1 MKFSQLISLV
11 LIFILI
17 LSTGCQAQS
26 GSSNSLKYPSAL
38 PLPKSVTEATLV
50 NFRPLTDSGRAIGA
64 AWSLD
69 GRSLAY
75 TSLSFAPRL
84 ISFRDSDAQ
93 PQTQVW
99 QTSSDEKNG
108 KMLDIGT
115 SFFYGKDGSEIF
127 YQIYNPA
134 DGSPSIYA
142 IDPATMKTRH
152 FLGTQGYP
160 SVHQLKDGRLV
171 LSEVGNYEPLH
182 FFNPVNGELTTA
194 MQEHPSNAPQDARI
208 SPDGKW
214 MAYPDNRAV
223 YLSGW
228 DGSSPKLLSDYG
240 GGAAKV
246 WWSPNSKYLA
256 YTTGSTST
264 DQLLLTEVPFR
275 TDRKG
280 NTKTTL
286 ISGIGQVGYI
296 ASVEWSPDSRWM
308 LVIAESANQFEGPTR
323 TYLFDREGNH
333 TLILE
338 AYLSASPAWSP
349 DGHTLAF
356 PLWIDPQGDEP
367 VFDIWLAE
375 LTDSKT
381 AATMPLVAPPG
392 PEPTPTL
399 VRVHPNDTPDQVI
412 VRFWDFVNQEEYHA
426 AWSMLSKT
434 GRFTLKYPEFRAFY
448 ECFEKVTIE
457 NPQFIE
463 GDEDSQVFALTL
475 DYQSDPACNSQW
487 KQSDQIY
494 VILVKPTA
502 ADPWQIECLSDT
514 PACTYE

>member
-1 MKFSQLISLV
+1 MKFSQQVSQV
-11 LIFILI
+11 LIFIL
-17 LSTGCQAQS
+17 LLLTSCQAQV
-26 GSSNSLKYPSAL
+26 GSSTSL
-38 PLPKSVTEATLV
+38 PLPKSVTEAVLV

-64 AWSLD
+64 AWSPD

-75 TSLSFAPRL
+75 TNLSFAPRL
-84 ISFRDSDAQ
+84 ISFRDADAQ
-93 PQTQVW
+93 PETQVW
-99 QTSSDEKNG
+99 QTSTDEKNG

-115 SFFYGKDGSEIF
+115 SLFYGKTGVPFRDGSEIF

-171 LSEVGNYEPLH
+171 LSEVGTYEPLH
-182 FFNPVNGELTTA
+182 IFNPQNGELVTTMA
-194 MQEHPSNAPQDARI
+194 EHPSNAPQDARI

-214 MAYPDNRAV
+214 MAYPDKRAV

-246 WWSPNSKYLA
+246 WWSPNSEYLA

-264 DQLLLTEVPFR
+264 DQLLLT
-275 TDRKG
+275 DRKG

-286 ISGIGQVGYI
+286 VSAIGQVGYI

-308 LVIAESANQFEGPTR
+308 LVIAESANPFEGPTR
-323 TYLFDREGNH
+323 SYLFDREGTH

-349 DGHTLAF
+349 DGHTLAIPF
-356 PLWIDPQGDEP
+356 WIDPQGDEP
-367 VFDIWLAE
+367 VFDIWLAD
-375 LTDSKT
+375 LTDTKT
-381 AATMPLVAPPG
+381 AEAAPLTAPPG
-392 PEPTPTL
+392 PQPTPTL
-399 VRVHPNDTPDQVI
+399 IRYPPGDAPDQVI
-412 VRFWDFVNQEEYHA
+412 LRFWELINQAEYRA
-426 AWSMLSKT
+426 AWSMFSKT

-448 ECFEKVTIE
+448 ECFKQVSTAQ
-457 NPQFIE
+457 PQFVE

-475 DYQSDPACNSQW
+475 DFQSDPACNSQW
-487 KQSDQIY
+487 DPSNQSY

-502 ADPWQIECLSDT
+502 EDPWQIECLSGT
-514 PACTYE
+514 PACTYEQP